1 MSCCIMDYF
10 LCCFLSV
17 VDFDSLLNLGN
28 TLNTLINSTQQC
40 KLYESLHNQCVFY
53 KLLSGSGELIDNM
66 IQLGIFTNMGFGT
79 FFFSHNIILP
89 ISFSKTVNLLST
101 YCFSLLLR
109 HLLYYLFVKAC
120 GPSLKS
126 ATTEVSFTL
135 VHSRIR
141 DSHQTQPT
149 YSQSAIAAWAFM
161 RWKLFHASLSDV
173 FLLSCFAAGV
183 FSGPP
188 FPSQLPHIPALFC
201 LLTPTC
207 LRRLLQIQKKKEENG
222 EHNDTGVIC
231 EAVSC

>member
-1 MSCCIMDYF
+1 MKVFTIGA
-10 LCCFLSV
+10 CFINYYP
-17 VDFDSLLNLGN
+17 DQESLLIIWFSLVFLLIWDLG
-28 TLNTLINSTQQC
+28 
-40 KLYESLHNQCVFY
+40 H
-53 KLLSGSGELIDNM
+53 
-66 IQLGIFTNMGFGT
+66 
-79 FFFSHNIILP
+79 FFSSHNIILP

-101 YCFSLLLR
+101 YCFSLVLR
-109 HLLYYLFVKAC
+109 HLLYYLFVKTS

-126 ATTEVSFTL
+126 AITEVLLTL

-141 DSHQTQPT
+141 DSHQTQLT

-207 LRRLLQIQKKKEENG
+207 LRRLL
-222 EHNDTGVIC
+222 
-231 EAVSC
+231 